1 MRKFDNLPG
10 LITVYLVSMYMTG
23 SLLLGHQ
30 AFVFAGEKNYILT
43 AQQWNIPRTASS
55 ILRMPALQDA
65 MHEFQSSSDNQLLI
79 KYPGGDEG
87 TLWAYE
93 LRGWLISLGVA
104 SGHIELVP
112 GSSKTDQLE
121 ISVIKPK

>member
-1 MRKFDNLPG
+1 MHKFNNLPG
-10 LITVYLVSMYMTG
+10 RIFVSLVSIYVTG
-23 SLLLGHQ
+23 FLLLGLPS
-30 AFVFAGEKNYILT
+30 FVFAAEKNYILT

-55 ILRMPALQDA
+55 ILGMPALQGA
-65 MHEFQSSSDNQLLI
+65 MHEFQSSTDNQLLI

-104 SGHIELVP
+104 SRHIELMP
-112 GSSKTDQLE
+112 GSSRTDQLE

>member
-1 MRKFDNLPG
+1 MIQFNNLYRLFTG
-10 LITVYLVSMYMTG
+10 FLICLSVAGMLLVKPSATVY
-23 SLLLGHQ
+23 
-30 AFVFAGEKNYILT
+30 AGEKNYILT

-55 ILRMPALQDA
+55 ILGMPVLQNV
-65 MHEFQSSSDNQLLI
+65 MQEFQASNNNQLLI

-104 SGHIELVP
+104 SEHIELIP
-112 GSSKTDQLE
+112 GSASTDQLE
-121 ISVIKPK
+121 ISVTKPK